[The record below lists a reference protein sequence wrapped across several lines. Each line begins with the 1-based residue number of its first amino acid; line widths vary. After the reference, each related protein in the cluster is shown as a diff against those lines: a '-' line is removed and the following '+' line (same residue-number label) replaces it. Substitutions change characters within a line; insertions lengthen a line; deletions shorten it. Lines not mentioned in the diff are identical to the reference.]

1 MHEAYGNHKEANAA
15 KQHRNY
21 MNLQYKE
28 QKKEFFA
35 LSSAQNRIEQLIAT
49 PTEMWDKAKQIKRI
63 MRRRGE
69 KRVELSGPEIR
80 ECISFWRNMYQT
92 PDTPDLYREESQG
105 QPLDRQEIIRFTQA
119 MPKKKAPGPDGVTAE
134 LI

>member
-1 MHEAYGNHKEANAA
+1 MMAHNLYRIHEASGNHKEANAA

-69 KRVELSGPEIR
+69 KKVELSGPEIR
-80 ECISFWRNMYQT
+80 EFISFWRNMYQT
-92 PDTPDLYREESQG
+92 PDKPDLFREES
-105 QPLDRQEIIRFTQA
+105 
-119 MPKKKAPGPDGVTAE
+119 
-134 LI
+134 